1 MRLTALFTTSALS
14 SLAMLCTAMA
24 ADVTQP
30 SYKVDSEWKIIVSPY
45 VWGASLKGKAA
56 MGGHRTDVN
65 IPFSEIFD
73 NLDLAAMGTIEIIKG
88 PLGFFVDGQYVSTTQ
103 DEDILANELALNI
116 KTTTIS
122 GGAFYRVYE
131 RELGGV
137 TVFNEAQ
144 TFTVEPM
151 LGVRWTK
158 IKADLSVGP
167 FSISKKAEWTDPFVG
182 VRLKTDLNERWNL
195 AGEADIGGFGAGSK
209 LSYNAQA
216 YLGYRTFLFDR
227 PTNLRIGYRV
237 LSQDFK
243 GPDFLGHSF
252 KWDVVQHGPV
262 VGLSMRF

>member
-1 MRLTALFTTSALS
+1 MRFTALFTTSALS

-24 ADVTQP
+24 ADVSQP
-30 SYKVDSEWKIIVSPY
+30 EYNADGDWKIIVSPY
-45 VWGASLKGKAA
+45 VWGASLNGKAGL
-56 MGGHRTDVN
+56 GGHKTDVN

-73 NLDLAAMGTIEIIKG
+73 NLDLAAMGTVEIIKG

-103 DEDILANELALNI
+103 DEDLFANELALNI
-116 KTTTIS
+116 KSTTIS

-137 TVFNEAQ
+137 TIFNEPQ
-144 TFTVEPM
+144 SFTVEPL
-151 LGVRWTK
+151 LGVRWTQ
-158 IKADLSVGP
+158 IKADLSFLGK
-167 FSISKKAEWTDPFVG
+167 SISKKVEWTDPFIG

-195 AGEADIGGFGAGSK
+195 AGEADIGGFSVGSK
-209 LSYNAQA
+209 LSVNAQA

-237 LSQDFK
+237 LSQDYEE
-243 GPDFLGHSF
+243 PDFLGHTF